1 MSGRRRIGNMLN
13 IHFYKVTSL
22 PLVLEPN
29 SFYYVENGDYA
40 ESYLTDNAGVAKKT
54 GNTVMI
60 KEVTEIIDGQTFI

>member
-1 MSGRRRIGNMLN
+1 MLN